1 MKNGLV
7 FSLVLALTGLF
18 TRVLQ
23 IAISS
28 FFVCLAIF
36 SYILLSAE
44 ILLSEHPVNFR
55 FVYVS
60 GASEYIIIYFPI
72 IFFIATAFTL
82 IYVISGKEKRSMQIL
97 RLLTILGYICLYYVG
112 IEMGINREI
121 F

>member
-1 MKNGLV
+1 MPIVLMVFLMKNGLV

-36 SYILLSAE
+36 SYNLLSAE

-60 GASEYIIIYFPI
+60 GGERIYHN
-72 IFFIATAFTL
+72 IFSDNLFYRDGL
-82 IYVISGKEKRSMQIL
+82 
-97 RLLTILGYICLYYVG
+97 YVG
-112 IEMGINREI
+112 ICHQR
-121 F
+121 